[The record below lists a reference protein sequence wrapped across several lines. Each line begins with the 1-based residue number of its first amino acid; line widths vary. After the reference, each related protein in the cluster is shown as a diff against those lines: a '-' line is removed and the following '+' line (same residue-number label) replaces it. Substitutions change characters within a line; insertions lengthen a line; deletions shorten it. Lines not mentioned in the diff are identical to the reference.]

1 MWKFDKHIDD
11 CRLEL
16 ELSKKSNMIDL
27 TIEYSCWETSPD
39 SSKEKERKEDEEMI
53 IEEEDLF
60 ISFEYHNLIW
70 LIYLLIV
77 KSVFSWLSCLFEFRV
92 CLWDVFDYFLI
103 VVDIISWWIRL
114 ISKFDVFLKKFQ
126 KVSEVNQSF
135 EIDYIM
141 ITEIILK
148 IILSFQIIYCLS

>member
-53 IEEEDLF
+53 IEEEDLL

-70 LIYLLIV
+70 LIYLLII
-77 KSVFSWLSCLFEFRV
+77 KNIFF
-92 CLWDVFDYFLI
+92 
-103 VVDIISWWIRL
+103 
-114 ISKFDVFLKKFQ
+114 
-126 KVSEVNQSF
+126 
-135 EIDYIM
+135 
-141 ITEIILK
+141 
-148 IILSFQIIYCLS
+148 